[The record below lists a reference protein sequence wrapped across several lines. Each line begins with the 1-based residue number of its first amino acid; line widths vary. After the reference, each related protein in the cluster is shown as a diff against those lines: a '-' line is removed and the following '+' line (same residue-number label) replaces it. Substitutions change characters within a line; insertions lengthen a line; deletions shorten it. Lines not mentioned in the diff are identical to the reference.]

1 MATFAVKRYFHPS
14 SPLEGKM
21 DEAAAAPNCLAGVR
35 VLDLTQFE
43 AGPTCTEVMAQLG
56 AEVVKVENPKGG
68 EPGRI
73 LGTGPKPGA
82 DAYYFM
88 VYNANKKSVTVNLKS
103 PRGLA
108 LVKEMA
114 AKADVFIE
122 NMAPGTI
129 EKLGLGWDELHRL
142 NPRLIYAQ
150 VKGFGEGSPYEHN
163 LAFDMIAQACGGNM
177 AITGE
182 PGRKPIRP
190 GPTLGDTGTGMLMAI
205 SILAAL
211 YQRNATGQGRRLQVA
226 MQDAQLNYI
235 RGAFTN
241 HARTGQP
248 MERGRAG
255 FGPPV
260 PPNDIFPC
268 KGGGP
273 NDWIYVFNSHNNPEH
288 WRRLCSVIGREDLAN
303 DPEYL
308 DREKR
313 LQHADEVNEMVT
325 AWTRQHDKQEAMR
338 ILGAAGIPAGAV
350 LDTGDLLAEPTFAA
364 RGIIQT
370 QQHPN
375 GDFRMPTFPVRFDGK
390 PPKIAPSPLL
400 GEHTTQVFADWLGL
414 SEGDVKGLKEDGV
427 V

>member
-1 MATFAVKRYFHPS
+1 M
-14 SPLEGKM
+14 E
-21 DEAAAAPNCLAGVR
+21 EAAAAPNCLAGVR

-88 VYNANKKSVTVNLKS
+88 IYNANKKSVTVNLKS

-108 LVKEMA
+108 LVKDMA
-114 AKADVFIE
+114 TKADVFIE

-129 EKLGLGWDELHRL
+129 EKLGLGWDELHTL

-182 PGRKPIRP
+182 AGRKPIRP

-211 YQRNATGQGRRLQVA
+211 YERNTSGKGRRLQVA

-235 RGAFTN
+235 RGAFIN
-241 HARTGQP
+241 HARLGKPPGRGQT
-248 MERGRAG
+248 G
-255 FGPPV
+255 FGAAV

-288 WRRLCSVIGREDLAN
+288 WRRLCGVIGREDLAN

-313 LQHADEVNEMVT
+313 LRHADEVNEMVA
-325 AWTRQHDKQEAMR
+325 AWTRTHDKQEAMR

-350 LDTGDLLAEPTFAA
+350 LDTGDLLAEPTFAS
-364 RGIIQT
+364 RGIIQK
-370 QQHPN
+370 QEHPS
-375 GDFRMPTFPVRFDGK
+375 GELRMPTFPVRFDGK
-390 PPKIAPSPLL
+390 PPKIAPAPLL
-400 GEHTTQVFADWLGL
+400 GEHTSDVFADWLGM
-414 SEGDVKGLKEDGV
+414 SESDVEGLKKDGV
-427 V
+427 I

>member
-1 MATFAVKRYFHPS
+1 
-14 SPLEGKM
+14 
-21 DEAAAAPNCLAGVR
+21 
-35 VLDLTQFE
+35 
-43 AGPTCTEVMAQLG
+43 
-56 AEVVKVENPKGG
+56 
-68 EPGRI
+68 
-73 LGTGPKPGA
+73 
-82 DAYYFM
+82 
-88 VYNANKKSVTVNLKS
+88 
-103 PRGLA
+103 
-108 LVKEMA
+108 
-114 AKADVFIE
+114 
-122 NMAPGTI
+122 MAPGTI

-182 PGRKPIRP
+182 AGRKPIRP

-211 YQRNATGQGRRLQVA
+211 YERNTSGKGRRLQVA

-235 RGAFTN
+235 RGAFIN
-241 HARTGQP
+241 HARLGEPPMRGQT
-248 MERGRAG
+248 G

-288 WRRLCSVIGREDLAN
+288 WRRLCGVIGREDLAN

-313 LQHADEVNEMVT
+313 LQHADEVNEMVA
-325 AWTRQHDKQEAMR
+325 AWTRTHDKQEAMR

-350 LDTGDLLAEPTFAA
+350 LDTGDLLAEPTFQS

-370 QQHPN
+370 QEHPS
-375 GDFRMPTFPVRFDGK
+375 GELRMPTFPVRFDGK
-390 PPKIAPSPLL
+390 PPKIAPAPLL
-400 GEHTTQVFADWLGL
+400 GEHTNDVFADWLGM
-414 SEGDVKGLKEDGV
+414 SEGDVEGLKKDGV
-427 V
+427 I

>member
-1 MATFAVKRYFHPS
+1 MT
-14 SPLEGKM
+14 
-21 DEAAAAPNCLAGVR
+21 DAAAAPNCLAGVR
-35 VLDLTQFE
+35 VLDLSQFE
-43 AGPTCTEVMAQLG
+43 AGPTCTEVLAQLG

-88 VYNANKKSVTVNLKS
+88 IYNANKKSVTVNLKS
-103 PRGLA
+103 PRGLK

-129 EKLGLGWDELHRL
+129 EKLGLGWDELHAL

-182 PGRKPIRP
+182 AGRRPIRP

-205 SILAAL
+205 SIISAL
-211 YQRNATGQGRRLQVA
+211 YQRHTTGQGRRLQVA

-235 RGAFTN
+235 RGAFVN
-241 HARTGQP
+241 HARTGEPQ
-248 MERGRAG
+248 ERGRGG
-255 FGPPV
+255 FGPPI
-260 PPNDIFPC
+260 PPNDIYPC

-273 NDWIYVFNSHNNPEH
+273 NDWCFVFNSHNNPEH
-288 WRRLCSVIGREDLAN
+288 WRRLAKVIGRPELAE
-303 DPEYL
+303 DPEYVER
-308 DREKR
+308 DNRMK
-313 LQHADEVNEMVT
+313 HADAVNEMVT
-325 AWTRQHDKQEAMR
+325 AWTQQHTKHEAMQ

-350 LDTGDLLAEPTFAA
+350 MDTADLLADPTFDS

-370 QQHPN
+370 QRHPN
-375 GDFRMPTFPVRFDGK
+375 GELRMPTFPVRFDGK
-390 PPKIAPSPLL
+390 PPKIEPSPSL
-400 GEHTTQVFADWLGL
+400 GQHNAEIFGSWLGM
-414 SEGDVKGLKEDGV
+414 SAGDIEGLKGDGV

>member
-1 MATFAVKRYFHPS
+1 MT
-14 SPLEGKM
+14 
-21 DEAAAAPNCLAGVR
+21 EAAVALGLLKGLR
-35 VLDLTQFE
+35 ILDLTQFE

-88 VYNANKKSVTVNLKS
+88 VYNANKKSVTANLKS
-103 PRGLA
+103 PKGVA

-114 AKADVFIE
+114 KQADVFIE

-129 EKLGLGWDELHRL
+129 EKLGLGWDELHKL

-182 PGRKPIRP
+182 TGGKPIRP

-211 YQRNATGQGRRLQVA
+211 YERNTTGKGRRLQVA
-226 MQDAQLNYI
+226 MQDAQLNYT
-235 RGAFTN
+235 RGSFVN
-241 HARTGQP
+241 YARTGEPQP
-248 MERGRAG
+248 RGGAG

-260 PPNDIFPC
+260 PPNGLFPT

-288 WRRLCSVIGREDLAN
+288 WRRLAKVVGRPELAD
-303 DPEYL
+303 DPNYIER
-308 DREKR
+308 DSR
-313 LQHADEVNEMVT
+313 LRRADEVNAMVT
-325 AWTRQHDKQEAMR
+325 AWCQQHDKQEAMKL
-338 ILGAAGIPAGAV
+338 LGGAGIPAGAV
-350 LDTGDLLAEPTFAA
+350 LDTRDLLAEATFES

-375 GDFRMPTFPVRFDGK
+375 GDFRMPTFPVRFDGN
-390 PPKIAPSPLL
+390 PPKITRSPLL
-400 GEHTTQVFADWLGL
+400 GEHSAEVFADWLGM
-414 SEGDVKGLKEDGV
+414 SERDVQGLKDDDV
-427 V
+427 I